1 MKIYFIILLLDYRII
16 NLSRCG
22 NMLGSLGKNLTN
34 SMKKL
39 VGMSIVDE
47 ETIKEVVKDIQRAL
61 IQSDVNIKLVFNLS
75 KNIEERALN
84 EKPSKGITPKEHI
97 VTIVYEELV
106 KLVGDKAQEIEIT
119 EKPYKIMFL
128 GLQGSGKTT
137 TIGKLAKYFQKKGYN
152 PSLITTDTWRPAAYE
167 QLKQLTEEIHVPLY
181 GDPSNKDALD
191 IARKGL
197 KEFKNQSLIIIDTAG
212 RHKDETGLI
221 EEMEQLS
228 EVVNPSEAILVIDG
242 TIGQQAQEQAR
253 AFAEATDVGSIIVTK
268 LDGSAKGGG
277 ALSAVA
283 EIGAPIKF
291 IGTGESIDNFEV
303 FDPER
308 FISRLLGMGDIRSL
322 IEKAEE
328 VIDEDVAS
336 KTMESMMKGK
346 FNLIDMRNQ
355 LDMMNKMGPLKQ
367 VMKMIPGIGGMNIPK
382 EATQQTEEKIAM
394 YKVIMNSMTNY
405 EMENPDKI
413 KQSRIQRI
421 SMGSGTSPEDVKD
434 LLKYHKTTKKAM
446 KGLGK
451 RQSGPMNSFMRQM
464 MR

>member
-1 MKIYFIILLLDYRII
+1 
-16 NLSRCG
+16 
-22 NMLGSLGKNLTN
+22 MLEKLGQNLTN

-39 VGMSIVDE
+39 VGMTIVDK

-84 EKPSKGITPKEHI
+84 EEPKKGITPKEHI
-97 VTIVYEELV
+97 ITIVYEEMV
-106 KLVGDKAQEIEIT
+106 KLVGSEAKEIEIT
-119 EKPYKIMFL
+119 EKPFKIMFL

-137 TIGKLAKYFQKKGYN
+137 TIGKLTKYFIKKGYN
-152 PSLITTDTWRPAAYE
+152 PALISTDTWRPAAYE
-167 QLKQLTEEIHVPLY
+167 QLRQLTEELHVPLY
-181 GDPSNKDALD
+181 GDPENKDALD
-191 IARKGL
+191 IAKKGL
-197 KEFKNQSLIIIDTAG
+197 EQFKGQSLIIIDTAG

-221 EEMEQLS
+221 EEMESLS
-228 EVVNPSEAILVIDG
+228 EVVKPSEAILVIDG
-242 TIGQQAQEQAR
+242 TIGQQAQDQAK

-291 IGTGESIDNFEV
+291 IGTGETIDDFEA

-308 FISRLLGMGDIRSL
+308 FISRLLGMGDIKTL
-322 IEKAEE
+322 IEKAED
-328 VIDEDVAS
+328 VIDEDIAN
-336 KTMESMMKGK
+336 KTMESMMTGK
-346 FNLIDMRNQ
+346 FNLNDMRTQ
-355 LDMMNKMGPLKQ
+355 FDMMNNMGSMKQ
-367 VMKMIPGIGGMNIPK
+367 ILKMIPGFGGLNIPK
-382 EATQQTEEKIAM
+382 EATQETEEKM
-394 YKVIMNSMTNY
+394 ETYKIIMNSMTPY

-421 SMGSGTSPEDVKD
+421 SRGSGTSPEDVKS
-434 LLKYHKTTKKAM
+434 LLKYYKTTKKAM

-451 RQSGPMNSFMRQM
+451 RQGGPMNKLMRQFMR
-464 MR
+464 